1 MGALS
6 YARLPA
12 RPLFGVARF
21 HAIAPPRVSSR
32 PTASQSVPYRE
43 LPPAVPHQAKR
54 RKRPVFSLFFAVLAM
69 APPARIELATLALG
83 KPCSIQLSYG
93 GGRRGGCHVPG
104 RCSSLSKFS
113 RHFSNFT
120 PPAGEHVT
128 SCPTSRR
135 ARLSVGARRPA
146 LAREARPPF

>member
-32 PTASQSVPYRE
+32 PTASQSVPYRW
-43 LPPAVPHQAKR
+43 PPTAVPHQAKR
-54 RKRPVFSLFFAVLAM
+54 RKRPVFSLFFAVLAV

-93 GGRRGGCHVPG
+93 GGRR
-104 RCSSLSKFS
+104 
-113 RHFSNFT
+113 
-120 PPAGEHVT
+120 
-128 SCPTSRR
+128 
-135 ARLSVGARRPA
+135 RLSRPGSTLKLCPGFPGYFGPRGARTSKRGA
-146 LAREARPPF
+146 DLREISRGAAVWN